1 MTAVSEINVDRLEDV
16 LAVPVQ
22 AIVQIENETW
32 CYAETDLGVEKRVV
46 ELGRNNDKFVQLLS
60 GVDAGTRVVLNPMA
74 IYKQDLNR
82 SKDISPDAGAP
93 EFPETSSGE
102 EDVAM
107 SPTAQTD
114 SATATTKSAAQGK
127 SRNQAGF
134 SGEPDP

>member
-1 MTAVSEINVDRLEDV
+1 MTAISEIHVDRLEDV

-32 CYAETDLGVEKRVV
+32 CYAETEFGVEKRVV

-60 GVDAGTRVVLNPMA
+60 GVDPGTRVVLNPMA

-82 SKDISPDAGAP
+82 SKDISPDAGAA

-102 EDVAM
+102 EA
-107 SPTAQTD
+107 SRCRPPHKPILPQRRL
-114 SATATTKSAAQGK
+114 SQRGK
-127 SRNQAGF
+127 SRNQAGS
-134 SGEPDP
+134 SGEPEP